1 VALVLLSLSLSGERV
16 GLAGESSC
24 ENINSSSVSCRVEFF
39 DVSILF
45 GIWKMVF
52 EYALWELFPLAV
64 KDVCPAHPFSGKVK
78 ASNSGKE

>member
-1 VALVLLSLSLSGERV
+1 
-16 GLAGESSC
+16 
-24 ENINSSSVSCRVEFF
+24 
-39 DVSILF
+39 
-45 GIWKMVF
+45 MVF